1 MHLIFYMVLIIFI
14 MLIDFPLRPVDLL
27 APGRVGLCSVVFFP
41 LLLRLTSIRSLILV
55 MHHCAGKVKKGS
67 H

>member
-1 MHLIFYMVLIIFI
+1 VVLIIFF

-27 APGRVGLCSVVFFP
+27 ATERMGLCLVLFFA
-41 LLLRLTSIRSLILV
+41 LLFRLTLIQSLIMV
-55 MHHCAGKVKKGS
+55 MHQSAGKVKKGG